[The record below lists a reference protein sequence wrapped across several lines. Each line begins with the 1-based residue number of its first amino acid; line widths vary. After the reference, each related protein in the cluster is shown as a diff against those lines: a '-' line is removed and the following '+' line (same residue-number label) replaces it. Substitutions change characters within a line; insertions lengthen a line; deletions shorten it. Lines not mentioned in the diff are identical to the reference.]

1 VMSLRVYDVVRKRA
15 LVTRQ
20 SARAVGD
27 ALAAALESPRGEV
40 VLDFSGIDAVTPSF
54 VDEAL
59 GSIEEM
65 LGKSRRNQLR
75 VVFVNP
81 PTRLSAKFAAI
92 GRARGLE
99 IKESDNGVW
108 VITAST
114 LRQPVGG
121 VNQGGGSS
129 GVGLKRGRPSRRRG
143 RGLG

>member
-1 VMSLRVYDVVRKRA
+1 LRVYDVVRKRA

-27 ALAAALESPRGEV
+27 ALAAVLTSADGEV

-59 GSIEEM
+59 SSIEQM
-65 LGKSRRNQLR
+65 LGESGRDRLR

-81 PTRLSAKFAAI
+81 PTRLSAKFAAV

-99 IKESDNGVW
+99 MKESDNGVW
-108 VITAST
+108 TITASAPPED
-114 LRQPVGG
+114 R
-121 VNQGGGSS
+121 
-129 GVGLKRGRPSRRRG
+129 
-143 RGLG
+143 